1 MVLTLLHRYI
11 YMCVCVYIY
20 IYTSVFTL
28 LHICIYVHI
37 YIYMYIYM
45 YVHISTGDFFG
56 EVAVLLMD
64 DADFTM
70 IATSESHLL
79 FLSAEVH
86 SLCDSYTQS

>member
-1 MVLTLLHRYI
+1 MHFTTYMYI
-11 YMCVCVYIY
+11 CIYIHMYIY
-20 IYTSVFTL
+20 IY
-28 LHICIYVHI
+28 I
-37 YIYMYIYM
+37 

-86 SLCDSYTQS
+86 SLCDLYTQFVTLYP

>member
-1 MVLTLLHRYI
+1 
-11 YMCVCVYIY
+11 
-20 IYTSVFTL
+20 
-28 LHICIYVHI
+28 
-37 YIYMYIYM
+37 M

-86 SLCDSYTQS
+86 TLCDSYTQFVTLYP